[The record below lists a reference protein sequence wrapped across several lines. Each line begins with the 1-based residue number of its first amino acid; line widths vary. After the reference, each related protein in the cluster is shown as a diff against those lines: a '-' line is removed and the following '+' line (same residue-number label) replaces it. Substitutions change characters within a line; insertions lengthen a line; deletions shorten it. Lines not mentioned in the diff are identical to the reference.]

1 MKNPFV
7 KQNNTGMWIAGLGIG
22 LVAAGAAAYYWVKN
36 IGESEVSTEGRPHAT
51 DYLANRTGGTKKHK
65 SDISELAHMAS

>member
-1 MKNPFV
+1 MKNPFI

-36 IGESEVSTEGRPHAT
+36 SGETEAITEGRPHET
-51 DYLANRTGGTKKHK
+51 DYLANRNGAMKKHK
-65 SDISELAHMAS
+65 SDINDLPQYVS